1 MVYHI
6 FNYCIQD
13 VWYRDSTSCSDEH
26 FDRTM
31 CALDWK
37 VPANIKIFHYGSPGP
52 TPYELVNPVLLCRPI
67 LSIDPLA
74 LAEARIHQNVSV
86 YDKHSHHVWPVLR
99 RLDRFVIYQ
108 GANGWPR
115 FSFVDGERL
124 SIIAAMEVT
133 PVTLKDALNFVR
145 QNHRHCTAPQGHKYS
160 IGIKASDTLIGV
172 VIASTPKAMATV
184 LENYYGFRQQLL
196 QRMSQQQITAGDL
209 WLYGEILYRI
219 GVLETCQ
226 MYLRSAPITNEM
238 SFLVGHYQMLDAYV
252 QNLARERRYGP
263 NRGPDTQKERDA
275 AQVNLERVIQDYRKR
290 FSGFQPAE
298 PDAYQKEIGRV
309 ITTLLPAWLQYRN
322 TFVPLQKNKKEEKR
336 S

>member
-1 MVYHI
+1 
-6 FNYCIQD
+6 
-13 VWYRDSTSCSDEH
+13 
-26 FDRTM
+26 
-31 CALDWK
+31 
-37 VPANIKIFHYGSPGP
+37 
-52 TPYELVNPVLLCRPI
+52 
-67 LSIDPLA
+67 
-74 LAEARIHQNVSV
+74 
-86 YDKHSHHVWPVLR
+86 
-99 RLDRFVIYQ
+99 
-108 GANGWPR
+108 
-115 FSFVDGERL
+115 
-124 SIIAAMEVT
+124 
-133 PVTLKDALNFVR
+133 
-145 QNHRHCTAPQGHKYS
+145 
-160 IGIKASDTLIGV
+160 
-172 VIASTPKAMATV
+172 MATV

-309 ITTLLPAWLQYRN
+309 ITMFLPAWLQYRN
-322 TFVPLQKNKKEEKR
+322 TFVPLKNKKEEKR
-336 S
+336 SGTMKSRPCSRLFRKSMLWKGLTRRRWQWSTLISTPRKSVCGFL

>member
-1 MVYHI
+1 
-6 FNYCIQD
+6 
-13 VWYRDSTSCSDEH
+13 
-26 FDRTM
+26 
-31 CALDWK
+31 
-37 VPANIKIFHYGSPGP
+37 
-52 TPYELVNPVLLCRPI
+52 
-67 LSIDPLA
+67 
-74 LAEARIHQNVSV
+74 
-86 YDKHSHHVWPVLR
+86 
-99 RLDRFVIYQ
+99 
-108 GANGWPR
+108 
-115 FSFVDGERL
+115 
-124 SIIAAMEVT
+124 
-133 PVTLKDALNFVR
+133 
-145 QNHRHCTAPQGHKYS
+145 
-160 IGIKASDTLIGV
+160 
-172 VIASTPKAMATV
+172 MATV
-184 LENYYGFRQQLL
+184 LENYYGFRQLLL

-309 ITTLLPAWLQYRN
+309 ITMFLPAWLQYRN